1 MISFSETHSDDS
13 IPIGVARFAWP
24 IVWVTT
30 VLLHGGASGLL
41 FWSIHSREE
50 LVILRYNAYLGIDL
64 LGMWWQVFLMPA
76 LTFFFVLVNLGM
88 AKILFSRGQPGAAAL
103 FLLGSV
109 LLSAALMVAAIAL
122 SFINI

>member
-1 MISFSETHSDDS
+1 MIALLETHPNETTPAWV
-13 IPIGVARFAWP
+13 IRFAWP

-30 VLLHGGASGLL
+30 ILLHLGASGLL

-88 AKILFSRGQPGAAAL
+88 AKLLFTRGQPGAATL

-109 LLSAALMVAAIAL
+109 LLSAALLVAAAAL
-122 SFINI
+122 SYINI